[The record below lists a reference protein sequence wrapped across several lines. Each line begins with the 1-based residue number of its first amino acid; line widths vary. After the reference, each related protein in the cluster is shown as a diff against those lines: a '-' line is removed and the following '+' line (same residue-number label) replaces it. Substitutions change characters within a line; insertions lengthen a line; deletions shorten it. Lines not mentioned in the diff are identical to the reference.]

1 MMKIFLKHTM
11 FIFCLSLFCL
21 SAVRAESVRLEIT
34 DGIYNTSLK
43 QQMESNASKLLTEIN
58 NAQAVGRDLNFTGI
72 GITSDAKEN
81 LTMLWEGTPFC
92 CEESEIVERCLNLHS
107 SNGNVREYQIRNI
120 PLMMKPLESSYNDEL
135 YQEAVLCF
143 DLQGNISDFSIA
155 IGINQYKE
163 IMEKGMEL
171 DDLERRMMVL
181 QFVEQFRTAYNR
193 KNMDY
198 LYQIFSED
206 AIIITGKV
214 IKSTSNEIGISSP
227 KVEYTVQSKKQYL
240 DRLAKVFAA
249 NEYINVEFSDIK
261 VMRNGALSGPKSN
274 FYGVTVKQDW
284 YSSSYSDK
292 GYVFLL
298 WDFNDEDHPQIHVRT
313 WQPYYL
319 DEKTKEELPEDEIF
333 TLDDFKLP

>member
-21 SAVRAESVRLEIT
+21 SAVKAESIRLEIT

-81 LTMLWEGTPFC
+81 LTMLWEGTSFC

-171 DDLERRMMVL
+171 DDLERRMIVL
-181 QFVEQFRTAYNR
+181 QFVEQFRTAYN
-193 KNMDY
+193 KKDIVY
-198 LYQIFSED
+198 LRQLFSDD
-206 AIIITGKV
+206 ALIITGKV
-214 IKSTSNEIGISSP
+214 IKSVPNEISVP
-227 KVEYTVQSKKQYL
+227 KVEYEVKNKEQYL
-240 DRLAKVFAA
+240 NSLESVFKK
-249 NEYINVEFSDIK
+249 NQYINVEFSDIK
-261 VMRNGALSGPKSN
+261 VKRSGVRSKSH
-274 FYGVTVKQDW
+274 FYGVTVRQDW
-284 YSSSYSDK
+284 RSSTYSDE

-298 WDFNDEDHPQIHVRT
+298 WDFKDEDHPQIHVRT
-313 WQPYYL
+313 WQPVYL
-319 DEKTKEELPEDEIF
+319 DEGKTKPLPEQDIF
-333 TLDDFKLP
+333 SLNDFDLP